1 MGNDTSK
8 DHDLASSSPRCK
20 ISPPTEEMP
29 TGSNTNLLPP
39 MPRLHLRSKSFKA
52 GARFISGDKESTRH
66 KRRKSSGHD
75 SATSKRAR
83 LRTSESNR
91 SVGSDRPDGA
101 HRSMD
106 DNRLSSH
113 RRPSTGS
120 SDLSFESIDMDS
132 ARLRTSIGA
141 GQTFVDCLPAS
152 MVADDLLC
160 ASRLGVAST
169 TPCGGCGRVTPGAVC
184 SSLVVDAG
192 DPDVRALLYR
202 YGRKRTLSKDLFVQ
216 LCFESGLDMT
226 ELQMVVDLRRFWV
239 GTFVPALTATES
251 EPQQSG
257 ADEEQRGPGPDCDL
271 GPGRQHQHDRPK
283 SPEETMGG
291 EATASYIVSQSL
303 YSMLMVLDSERGE
316 DVERTAQAKVGWHQ
330 QVLSRFPS
338 HPYGIQARRVRLP
351 YGATEGQLV
360 TLFHGALYWCVCA
373 DCLEKH
379 DKTVSHFLY

>member
-8 DHDLASSSPRCK
+8 DHDLAPSSPRCK

-29 TGSNTNLLPP
+29 TGSNINLLPP
-39 MPRLHLRSKSFKA
+39 IPRLRLRSKSFKA
-52 GARFISGDKESTRH
+52 GTRFISGDKESTRH
-66 KRRKSSGHD
+66 KRRKSGGHD

-91 SVGSDRPDGA
+91 SIDRPDGA

-106 DNRLSSH
+106 DSRLSLY
-113 RRPSTGS
+113 RCPSTGS
-120 SDLSFESIDMDS
+120 SDVSLESIDMDS

-141 GQTFVDCLPAS
+141 GQTFVDCLPIS

-192 DPDVRALLYR
+192 DPDVRSLLYR
-202 YGRKRTLSKDLFVQ
+202 YGRKRTLPKDLFIQ

-239 GTFVPALTATES
+239 GTFVPALTATGSES
-251 EPQQSG
+251 QQSG
-257 ADEEQRGPGPDCDL
+257 VDEEQQCPDPDL
-271 GPGRQHQHDRPK
+271 GPGHEHQHDRPK
-283 SPEETMGG
+283 GPEGTMDG

-330 QVLSRFPS
+330 QVLSGFPS

-360 TLFHGALYWCVCA
+360 TLFHGALYWCVCV